1 MCLEEISW
9 VEIIIHFSIN
19 DRYIILFIFFRKGN
33 TCHNNGNFFFDNIV
47 YDCYH
52 ICSFQQPYYC
62 KEVGYDLFL
71 VVCSTVVFRDENIET
86 QYNLLPFWTY
96 SPMLEGN
103 IVFIKES
110 LMNLL
115 LGFPIGVLVSV
126 IINKKQWW
134 KVLLFG
140 LFISFSIE
148 VLQFV
153 YKRGCSEF
161 DDMFHNTVGC
171 LMGYGAYCVVARYV
185 RKNKVIGR
193 CE

>member
-1 MCLEEISW
+1 MVDTLYYLYSFAKGIPVITMEISFLITLCTIVIIFAISNNIITVRKW
-9 VEIIIHFSIN
+9 VMISILVE
-19 DRYIILFIFFRKGN
+19 Y
-33 TCHNNGNFFFDNIV
+33 
-47 YDCYH
+47 
-52 ICSFQQPYYC
+52 
-62 KEVGYDLFL
+62 LFL
-71 VVCSTVVFRDENIET
+71 VVCSTVVFRDENVDT
-86 QYNLLPFWTY
+86 QYNFLPFWTY
-96 SPMLEGN
+96 APMLEGDT
-103 IVFIKES
+103 VFIKES

-153 YKRGCSEF
+153 YKRGYSEF

-193 CE
+193 YE